1 MNVTEYE
8 SGKTDIVKQYR
19 THDTD
24 TGSPEVQVALLTTRI
39 TYLTEHFKT
48 NAKDHHSRRGSAAD
62 GRTEAPAPGVPPERG
77 PRPLPQADRA
87 SRPPEVV
94 RPAPERAAAAVDRGI
109 SRTLPFGRSLSDAIH
124 KKGRNMIDQISI
136 PLGSKSME
144 IQIGKL
150 AKQADGA
157 AVVRYG
163 DTVVLATAVFN
174 KEPKE
179 NAEFF
184 PLTVDYREPTYA
196 AGRIP
201 GGWFKR
207 EGRPTEKEI
216 LTSRLIDRPMR
227 PLFPKGFNHETQIV
241 AFVLSA
247 DGQNDADILAING
260 ASVALTCS
268 AVPFHTPIGAVRVGR
283 LDGKFILNPTNA
295 ERDKSDLDLIVCGT
309 DDAVVMVE
317 GGAREVSEQT
327 LIDAILF
334 GHEAVRQ
341 IVGAQITL
349 QRRGG
354 FQKPSWQAP
363 EAYPAS
369 VFAEVRRAWEAPMMA
384 AMTLPNKIAS
394 YAEIKAVKKAAA
406 SLVPETE
413 PERRKQVAKAA
424 DDLVKVL
431 TRETILGGKRLDGRD
446 FAQIRP
452 ITCEV
457 GILPRT
463 HGSAL
468 FTRGETQALVTATLG
483 TSDDAQ
489 IIEEYEG
496 ESEHTFLLH
505 YNFPPFSVGET
516 KFMRGPSRRDIGH
529 GNLAR
534 RSLSP
539 MLPSEDAFP
548 YTVRV
553 VSDILESNG
562 SSSMATVCGGTL
574 ALMDAGVPIKA
585 PVAGVAMG
593 LVSDGDRFA
602 ILTDIAGQEDHYGD
616 MDFKVAGSRAGIT
629 ALQMDIKIKGL
640 RRDIL
645 EQALEQARVGRL
657 HILGEMAKAIESAAP
672 EHLALR
678 AAHLHDPDPEG
689 PHPRRHRLGRQD
701 DPLDHR
707 GDRLQDRRRGLR
719 QGLDRVLRRGGRDEG
734 HLDHR
739 GPHPGARDRQGLH
752 GQGAA
757 RRGVRRL
764 RRDPA
769 GPGRPR
775 PHLGARALPRAPDDR
790 RRQGRRRGHGQDHRG
805 RPDGQ
810 DQALPQAGALQGGAR
825 RRDGAR
831 ARGRPRRGRG
841 AATSSRAAGTA
852 RRAPRPLQPRPPRAN
867 RSWPTRTACG
877 GEG

>member
-1 MNVTEYE
+1 
-8 SGKTDIVKQYR
+8 
-19 THDTD
+19 
-24 TGSPEVQVALLTTRI
+24 
-39 TYLTEHFKT
+39 
-48 NAKDHHSRRGSAAD
+48 
-62 GRTEAPAPGVPPERG
+62 
-77 PRPLPQADRA
+77 
-87 SRPPEVV
+87 
-94 RPAPERAAAAVDRGI
+94 
-109 SRTLPFGRSLSDAIH
+109 
-124 KKGRNMIDQISI
+124 MIDQISI
-136 PLGSKSME
+136 PVGSKSMDIE
-144 IQIGKL
+144 IGKL

-157 AVVRYG
+157 AVVRFG
-163 DTVVLATAVFN
+163 DTVVLATAVFS

-179 NAEFF
+179 AAEFF
-184 PLTVDYREPTYA
+184 PLTVDYRENTYA

-216 LTSRLIDRPMR
+216 LTSRLIDRPLR
-227 PLFPKGFNHETQIV
+227 PLFPKGFFHETQII

-247 DGQNDADILAING
+247 DGQNDPDVLAING
-260 ASVALTCS
+260 ASVALACS
-268 AVPFHTPIGAVRVGR
+268 VIPFYAPIGAVRVGR
-283 LDGKFILNPTNA
+283 LDGRLVLNPTNA
-295 ERDKSDLDLIVCGT
+295 ERDKSDIDLIVAGT

-317 GGAREVSEQT
+317 GGAKEVSERE

-341 IVGAQITL
+341 VVRAQLEL

-363 EAYPAS
+363 EPYPAS
-369 VFAEVRRAWEAPMMA
+369 IAAEVRTAWEIPMKA

-394 YAEIKAVKKAAA
+394 YAEIKAVKKAAV
-406 SLVPETE
+406 SMIPETDE
-413 PERRKQVAKAA
+413 EKRKQVAKAA
-424 DDLVKVL
+424 DDLVKSL
-431 TRETILGGKRLDGRD
+431 TRETILSGKRLDGRE
-446 FAQIRP
+446 FQQIRP

-457 GILPRT
+457 GLLPRT

-593 LVSDGDRFA
+593 LVSEGDRYA

-616 MDFKVAGSRAGIT
+616 MDFKVAGSREGIT
-629 ALQMDIKIKGL
+629 AIQMDIKIKGL
-640 RRDIL
+640 RREIL
-645 EQALEQARVGRL
+645 EQALEQARAGRL
-657 HILGEMAKAIESAAP
+657 HILERMSTALTAPRPNISRYAPRIFTIQIPRDRIRDVIGSGGKTIRSIIEETGCKIDVEDSGKVSIASADEAAAMKAIEIIEGLTQEPEIGKIYKGKVRRVEAYGAFVEILPGQDGLVHISELAP
-672 EHLALR
+672 YRVRQTTDVVKEGDEVTVKIIAVDPTGKIKLSRKQALSKEEIEAEMAMAPVGAPGEDEGRDEFPRGGRGPGEHR
-678 AAHLHDPDPEG
+678 GHFN
-689 PHPRRHRLGRQD
+689 R
-701 DPLDHR
+701 DHR
-707 GDRLQDRRRGLR
+707 G
-719 QGLDRVLRRGGRDEG
+719 GGG
-734 HLDHR
+734 HK
-739 GPHPGARDRQGLH
+739 G
-752 GQGAA
+752 
-757 RRGVRRL
+757 
-764 RRDPA
+764 
-769 GPGRPR
+769 
-775 PHLGARALPRAPDDR
+775 
-790 RRQGRRRGHGQDHRG
+790 
-805 RPDGQ
+805 
-810 DQALPQAGALQGGAR
+810 
-825 RRDGAR
+825 
-831 ARGRPRRGRG
+831 PRR
-841 AATSSRAAGTA
+841 
-852 RRAPRPLQPRPPRAN
+852 
-867 RSWPTRTACG
+867 
-877 GEG
+877 